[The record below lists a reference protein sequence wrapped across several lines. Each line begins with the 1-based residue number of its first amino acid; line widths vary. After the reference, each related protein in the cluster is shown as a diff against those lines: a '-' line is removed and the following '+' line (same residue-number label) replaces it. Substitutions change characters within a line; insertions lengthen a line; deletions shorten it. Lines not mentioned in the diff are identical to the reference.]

1 MRFGKTAEKSS
12 FLRIKSDYINRVR
25 GPFANM
31 PEFARDF
38 SCPADS
44 PMNPDKKCEVW

>member
-1 MRFGKTAEKSS
+1 M
-12 FLRIKSDYINRVR
+12 FLRIKFVSTRVR